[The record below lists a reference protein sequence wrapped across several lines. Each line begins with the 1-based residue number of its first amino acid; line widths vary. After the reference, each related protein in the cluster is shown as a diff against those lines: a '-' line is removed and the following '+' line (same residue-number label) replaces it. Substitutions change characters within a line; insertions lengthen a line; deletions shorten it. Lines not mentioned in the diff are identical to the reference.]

1 MIWVILEKKNHHS
14 IYNLKIIEWIRNNLQ
29 KNNLDYKLLFVNDYM
44 FDNEFSQITNKDYV
58 FWNPNIASK
67 YISNVINFAR
77 SIVILEHQTL
87 LNEKTSNL
95 NPINENQAVAYGF
108 YLMYLNEKEQ
118 VSREWKLAIQS
129 DNYLMSQET
138 VLNNLMKDENNF
150 KKIKVERK
158 DIFDDLTDFV
168 HEQFDFN

>member
-67 YISNVINFAR
+67 NNMQKMQKTDVASQSSKTIAVI
-77 SIVILEHQTL
+77 QTIDYAF
-87 LNEKTSNL
+87 S
-95 NPINENQAVAYGF
+95 
-108 YLMYLNEKEQ
+108 
-118 VSREWKLAIQS
+118 
-129 DNYLMSQET
+129 
-138 VLNNLMKDENNF
+138 
-150 KKIKVERK
+150 
-158 DIFDDLTDFV
+158 
-168 HEQFDFN
+168 